1 MKDGLHE
8 ARRAV
13 ERAERRQEQ
22 EEHERTEGA
31 AKRAA
36 IHRTRELH
44 TLPRWRRLM
53 LENGLSLVAGAL
65 FVVTL
70 VGLVLTGTA
79 AHNAEQRDHGQE
91 TVTVAGYLR
100 TGAFVEAMAE
110 NWESEFL
117 QMGIFVVL
125 TAMLYQRGSAESK
138 HIEEPEPA
146 DADPRASRGDPDAP
160 WPVRAGGAALAVYR
174 HSLSLALF
182 ALFAISFALH
192 AVGGAREYS
201 EQQVA
206 HGGQPVT
213 ALQYVVSSRF
223 WFESFQNWQ
232 SEFMSVAVLVLLTV
246 WLREQGSAQS
256 KPVAASM
263 RETGH

>member
-1 MKDGLHE
+1 MDDGLTE
-8 ARRAV
+8 AARAV
-13 ERAERRQEQ
+13 DRAERRQEQ
-22 EEHERTEGA
+22 EEHERTQGA
-31 AKRAA
+31 ARRAA
-36 IHRTRELH
+36 IHRTRELRA
-44 TLPRWRRLM
+44 LPRWRRVL

-79 AHNAEQRDHGQE
+79 TFNDEQRDHGQP
-91 TVTVAGYLR
+91 TVSVAGYLR

-146 DADPRASRGDPDAP
+146 DADPRAARDDPDAP
-160 WPVRAGGAALAVYR
+160 WPVRVGGPALAIYR

-182 ALFAISFALH
+182 VLFAVSMALH

-201 EQQVA
+201 EEQVA

-213 ALQYVVSSRF
+213 ALQYAVTSRF